1 MIHFYKYIVVGSLAT
16 VVDLAIFVFL
26 TSGLSIDYLLATTAS
41 VIFATA
47 VKFSLC
53 LRFVFTLRQQS
64 LNRAWWYQLSTS
76 FLALFANLILMYL
89 LVEIMSFKQL
99 TIMLIDGLLWAR
111 AITTALVFLFN
122 FSMSKYV
129 VFRDY

>member
-1 MIHFYKYIVVGSLAT
+1 MTHFYKYIIVGSLAT

-26 TSGLSIDYLLATTAS
+26 TSGLSINYLLATTAS
-41 VIFATA
+41 VILATA

-89 LVEIMSFKQL
+89 LVETMSFNQL